1 MLINQ
6 NELEKLCK
14 YLYPKLF
21 DYKDIVLNN
30 LEIKIDNYI
39 HIKANLNYYNID
51 TKLKAIARIRVENEI
66 IIDIKGVIKYGVIN
80 LDLNKVLKE
89 TVKDIP
95 YLVINDESIIIDNE
109 YIKDIKLKD
118 EYVSIELKQSFEYF
132 SSINYNLISCLKS
145 LFQSQIS

>member
-21 DYKDIVLNN
+21 DYKDIALND
-30 LEIKIDNYI
+30 LEIRIDNYI
-39 HIKANLNYYNID
+39 HIKANLNYYNIE

-66 IIDIKGVIKYGVIN
+66 IIDIKGVIKYGIIN

-95 YLVINDESIIIDNE
+95 YLVINDESIIIENE

-118 EYVSIELKQSFEYF
+118 EYVSIELK
-132 SSINYNLISCLKS
+132 
-145 LFQSQIS
+145 

>member
-118 EYVSIELKQSFEYF
+118 EYVSIELK
-132 SSINYNLISCLKS
+132 
-145 LFQSQIS
+145 

>member
-21 DYKDIVLNN
+21 DYMDIVLNN

-118 EYVSIELKQSFEYF
+118 EYVSIELK
-132 SSINYNLISCLKS
+132 
-145 LFQSQIS
+145 

>member
-39 HIKANLNYYNID
+39 HFKANLNYYNID

-118 EYVSIELKQSFEYF
+118 EYVSIELK
-132 SSINYNLISCLKS
+132 
-145 LFQSQIS
+145 

>member
-39 HIKANLNYYNID
+39 HIKANLNYYNIE
-51 TKLKAIARIRVENEI
+51 TKLKAIDRIRVENEI
-66 IIDIKGVIKYGVIN
+66 IIDIKGVIKYGIIN

-118 EYVSIELKQSFEYF
+118 EYVSIELK
-132 SSINYNLISCLKS
+132 
-145 LFQSQIS
+145 

>member
-66 IIDIKGVIKYGVIN
+66 IIDIKGVIKYGVIK

-118 EYVSIELKQSFEYF
+118 EYVSIELK
-132 SSINYNLISCLKS
+132 
-145 LFQSQIS
+145 

>member
-66 IIDIKGVIKYGVIN
+66 IIDIKGVIKYGIIN

-118 EYVSIELKQSFEYF
+118 EYVSIELK
-132 SSINYNLISCLKS
+132 
-145 LFQSQIS
+145 

>member
-39 HIKANLNYYNID
+39 HIKANLNYYNIE

-66 IIDIKGVIKYGVIN
+66 IIDIKGVIKYGIIN

-118 EYVSIELKQSFEYF
+118 EYVSIELK
-132 SSINYNLISCLKS
+132 
-145 LFQSQIS
+145 